1 VHELVGKE
9 VGPRRRYALRGL
21 IAQGGFGA
29 VYRAWDSSLQ
39 REVALKLMIPTL
51 IHEPAFVERFRR
63 EAVAV
68 ARLRHPHILEVYDFG
83 QESDGL
89 LYLVMPLIEGGT
101 LKDRF
106 VRAGRQ
112 PWQPLQALELAIQL
126 LPALDFAHEHG
137 VIHRDIKPA
146 NVLMDRDWAWLADF
160 GIARLALGDD
170 GAGMTLTGAAAIG
183 TPEYMAPEQV
193 VQDMQRPLDGRAD
206 LYAFG
211 VVLYELLTG
220 RVPFRGET
228 TWETCYQVMS
238 APLPAPRS
246 LNPSLSEIVEA
257 TLVRALARDRDARFA
272 TGADLEAA
280 LRAAVD
286 QHVSEVAPRG
296 ATDARASPAGAAAAE
311 RTLVTPAPAVA
322 AAVEGTLVTP
332 APGVS
337 VSPNYPARVWRAA
350 RLDATVYAETKL
362 DPSPRAV
369 LCAALVVVVAAAGSS
384 IGFAL
389 LQQPNRGFGELVA
402 AGVGGLV
409 GGLVG
414 LALWSVLSGWVGTAF
429 FRGQGTSGQML
440 RTSGLAQAPGLLGI
454 LVGLPG
460 VGVVFYLAIGI
471 WSLLTAVA
479 CLRQTLRIGVVPALA
494 TILLAGAVARLT
506 ELAVTLGIA
515 SLVNQALGG

>member
-1 VHELVGKE
+1 VQELVGKQ
-9 VGPRRRYALRGL
+9 VGPRGRYGLRALV
-21 IAQGGFGA
+21 AQGGFGA

-63 EAVAV
+63 EAVAI

-83 QESDGL
+83 EESDGL

-106 VRAGRQ
+106 ASDGRQ
-112 PWQPLQALELAIQL
+112 SWQPPQALELAAQI
-126 LPALDFAHEHG
+126 LPALDFAHERG
-137 VIHRDIKPA
+137 VVHRDIKPA

-160 GIARLALGDD
+160 GIARLAQGDD
-170 GAGMTLTGAAAIG
+170 GGGMTLTGATAIG

-193 VQDMQRPLDGRAD
+193 VPDMQRPLDGRAD
-206 LYAFG
+206 LYAFA

-246 LNPSLSEIVEA
+246 LNPSLPEPVEA
-257 TLVRALARDRDARFA
+257 MLVRALARDRNARFA

-280 LRAAVD
+280 LRAAID
-286 QHVSEVAPRG
+286 LQAAPALG
-296 ATDARASPAGAAAAE
+296 AVPVE
-311 RTLVTPAPAVA
+311 RTLVTPAPAVR
-322 AAVEGTLVTP
+322 VK
-332 APGVS
+332 S
-337 VSPNYPARVWRAA
+337 NYPARVWRAA
-350 RLDATVYAETKL
+350 RLDASVYAETKL
-362 DPSPRAV
+362 DPSPQAAV
-369 LCAALVVVVAAAGSS
+369 CAALVVAVAAAGSS

-389 LQQPNRGFGELVA
+389 LQQPDRGPGELVA
-402 AGVGGLV
+402 AGIGGLV

-414 LALWSVLSGWVGTAF
+414 LALWSVLSCWIGTAL
-429 FRGQGTSGQML
+429 FRGSGTSGQML

-454 LVGLPG
+454 LVGLPS
-460 VGVVFYLAIGI
+460 VGVAVYLAIGV
-471 WSLLTAVA
+471 WSLLTALA
-479 CLRQTLRIGVVPALA
+479 CVRQTLGIGVAAALV
-494 TILLAGAVARLT
+494 TILLAGGLARLA
-506 ELAVTLGIA
+506 EFAVTIGIA
-515 SLVNQALGG
+515 NLVNQAPGG

>member
-1 VHELVGKE
+1 LQELVGKE
-9 VGPRRRYALRGL
+9 VGPRRRYGLRALV
-21 IAQGGFGA
+21 AQGGFGA

-63 EAVAV
+63 EAVAI

-83 QESDGL
+83 EESDGL

-106 VRAGRQ
+106 ARDGRQ
-112 PWQPLQALELAIQL
+112 PWHASQALELATQL

-160 GIARLALGDD
+160 GIARLALSDD
-170 GAGMTLTGAAAIG
+170 GGGMTLTGATAIG

-193 VQDMQRPLDGRAD
+193 VQDMQRRLDGRAD

-246 LNPSLSEIVEA
+246 LNPTLPEPVEA
-257 TLVRALARDRDARFA
+257 ILVRALARDRDARFA

-280 LRAAVD
+280 LRAAIDVHASGVVPPGASD
-286 QHVSEVAPRG
+286 VHASEAVPRG
-296 ATDARASPAGAAAAE
+296 AGDPHHASPAVAVAAE
-311 RTLVTPAPAVA
+311 RTLVTPAPA
-322 AAVEGTLVTP
+322 
-332 APGVS
+332 PGVKA
-337 VSPNYPARVWRAA
+337 NYVARVWRAA

-362 DPSPRAV
+362 DPAPQAG
-369 LCAALVVVVAAAGSS
+369 LCAALVVAVAAAGSS

-414 LALWSVLSGWVGTAF
+414 LALWSVLSCWVGTAF

-460 VGVVFYLAIGI
+460 VGVVFYLAIGV

-479 CLRQTLRIGVVPALA
+479 CVRQTLGIGVVPALV
-494 TILLAGAVARLT
+494 TILLAGAVARVT

-515 SLVNQALGG
+515 SLFNQALGG